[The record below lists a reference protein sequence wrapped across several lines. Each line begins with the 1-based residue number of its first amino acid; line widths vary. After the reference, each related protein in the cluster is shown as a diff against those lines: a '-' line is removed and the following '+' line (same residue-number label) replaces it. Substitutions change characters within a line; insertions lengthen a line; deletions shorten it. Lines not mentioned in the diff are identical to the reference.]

1 VLEFSTD
8 GFQKHTELLHAVVEA
23 TRKGS
28 PDSIHLAIRF
38 SNHLAA
44 LLKVTLD
51 TRSDHTEVRRE
62 PVPSL
67 KFQKK
72 GIQ

>member
-1 VLEFSTD
+1 VLELSTD
-8 GFQKHTELLHAVVEA
+8 EFQKNTELLHAVVEA

-28 PDSIHLAIRF
+28 PDSIHLAICF

-51 TRSDHTEVRRE
+51 TRSDHTEVRD